1 MISKVHF
8 DLAQAIAE
16 RLSRVNT
23 DHNELSKASAY
34 LNQTRDAK
42 AFFTWLDWM
51 ATPRVS
57 EKLARSRQT
66 PEYYRQIRDA
76 CQSLHQISNVTEMA
90 QTLGWAVR
98 LMRYIPYARPISPQ
112 ELDASLA
119 SKPTTAPT
127 PRRTEGAAAPPRTR
141 LSISDLLPGMQLTG
155 TVKRT
160 VDFGA
165 FVDVGVGSDGLVH
178 ISKLKQGY
186 TSSTKDVVT
195 EGQQVTV
202 WVESVEPGQRK
213 ISLTMIPPKGGTRQV
228 EPVVKSAPSPTP
240 QPPKQPV
247 SQTTMAVKPPPAQ
260 RPAAIRLLPD
270 AKPEPGLW
278 IKGTITAI
286 ENNRLVVNV
295 GLADTATLM
304 YEHVPGRP
312 DQMEAEDRYEVGQ
325 EIEACVRRINQRG
338 RVQLTLLE
346 G

>member
-1 MISKVHF
+1 MNDTNFQV
-8 DLAQAIAE
+8 AQAIAE
-16 RLSRVNT
+16 RLARANT
-23 DHNELSKASAY
+23 DHNELSKASAH
-34 LNQTRDAK
+34 LNQTRDAT

-76 CQSLHQISNVTEMA
+76 CQSLRSISDVNAMA

-98 LMRYIPYARPISPQ
+98 LMRYMPYARPISPQ

-119 SKPTTAPT
+119 GKPVAAAT
-127 PRRTEGAAAPPRTR
+127 PRRAQETAAPPGTR
-141 LSISDLLPGMQLTG
+141 LNISDLRPGMQLTG
-155 TVKRT
+155 VVKRT
-160 VDFGA
+160 ENFGA
-165 FVDVGVGSDGLVH
+165 FVDVGVGRDGLVH

-186 TSSTKDVVT
+186 VASTTEVAK

-213 ISLTMIPPKGGTRQV
+213 ISLTMIPPKGGARQV
-228 EPVVKSAPSPTP
+228 EPVVRSAPSPAP
-240 QPPKQPV
+240 QPPRQPV
-247 SQTTMAVKPPPAQ
+247 SQPTTVVKPLPAQ
-260 RPAAIRLLPD
+260 RPAATRLSPG
-270 AKPEPGLW
+270 AKPELGQW
-278 IKGTITAI
+278 VKGTVAAI
-286 ENNRLVVNV
+286 ENNRLVVDV

-304 YEHVPGRP
+304 YEQMPGRL
-312 DQMEAEDRYEVGQ
+312 DQMEAEERYEVGQ
-325 EIEACVRRINQRG
+325 EIEARVRRINQRG

>member
-1 MISKVHF
+1 MNDTNF
-8 DLAQAIAE
+8 QLAHTIAE
-16 RLSRVNT
+16 RLARANT
-23 DHNELSKASAY
+23 DPNELSKASAY

-57 EKLARSRQT
+57 ERLARSRQT

-76 CQSLHQISNVTEMA
+76 CQSLRQIDKIEAMA

-98 LMRYIPYARPISPQ
+98 LMRYMPYARPISPQ

-119 SKPTTAPT
+119 GLPAAGTSA
-127 PRRTEGAAAPPRTR
+127 RRAEGGATPPRTR
-141 LSISDLLPGMQLTG
+141 LNISDLRPGMQLTG

-160 VDFGA
+160 ANFGA
-165 FVDVGVGSDGLVH
+165 FVDIGVGRDGLVH

-186 TSSTKDVVT
+186 VSSVIDVVE
-195 EGQQVTV
+195 EGQHVTV
-202 WVESVEPGQRK
+202 WVESVEPGQGK
-213 ISLTMIPPKGGTRQV
+213 ISLTMIPPKGGARQV
-228 EPVVKSAPSPTP
+228 EPVAKSAPSPTP

-247 SQTTMAVKPPPAQ
+247 LKSTLAVKPPPVQ

-325 EIEACVRRINQRG
+325 EIEVCVRRINQRG

>member
-1 MISKVHF
+1 MNDENLQIAH
-8 DLAQAIAE
+8 AIAE
-16 RLSRVNT
+16 RLARANT

-42 AFFTWLDWM
+42 DFFTWLDWM

-119 SKPTTAPT
+119 SKQTTAPT

-141 LSISDLLPGMQLTG
+141 LSISDLRPGMQLTG

-202 WVESVEPGQRK
+202 WVESVEPSQRK
-213 ISLTMIPPKGGTRQV
+213 IGLTMIPPRGDARQAK
-228 EPVVKSAPSPTP
+228 PAIKSAPSPVP
-240 QPPKQPV
+240 QPSKQPT
-247 SQTTMAVKPPPAQ
+247 SMPITAVKPPPAQ
-260 RPAAIRLLPD
+260 RATAIRLSSG
-270 AKPEPGLW
+270 AKPEPGQW
-278 IKGTITAI
+278 VKGTITTI
-286 ENNRLVVNV
+286 ENNRLVVDV